1 MYSVYIIYSQKI
13 DKYYIGFSSNVQD
26 QLLKHNRNSKGFSNV
41 GKPWVLVYQET
52 FDNKKDA
59 MTGESQ
65 LKKWKNR
72 EPLESLIKSGLSRPA
87 WTGSQ
92 KIKVRE

>member
-26 QLLKHNRNSKGFSNV
+26 RLLKHNRNSKGFSNA
-41 GKPWVLVYQET
+41 GKPWVLVYEEP
-52 FDNKKDA
+52 FDNKKNA
-59 MTGESQ
+59 MSRESQ

-72 EPLESLIKSGLSRPA
+72 ERLETLIKSGSEHPD
-87 WTGSQ
+87 
-92 KIKVRE
+92 

>member
-26 QLLKHNRNSKGFSNV
+26 RLLKHNRYSKGFSNI
-41 GKPWVLVYQET
+41 GKPWILVYEEP
-52 FDNKKDA
+52 FENKKNA
-59 MTGESQ
+59 MTRESQ

-72 EPLESLIKSGLSRPA
+72 ERLETLIKSRSEHPD
-87 WTGSQ
+87 
-92 KIKVRE
+92 